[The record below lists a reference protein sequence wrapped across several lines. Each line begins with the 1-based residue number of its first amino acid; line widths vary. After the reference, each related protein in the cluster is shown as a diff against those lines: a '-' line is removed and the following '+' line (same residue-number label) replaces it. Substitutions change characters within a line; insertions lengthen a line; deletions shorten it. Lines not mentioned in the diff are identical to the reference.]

1 MSAVVS
7 VPSYTNFFNKMTK
20 KIVDGYHV
28 CFYVSCLIRSF
39 FNFQWKTDMY
49 AASVDVIVVCQNDL
63 KIKLF
68 YVLVGATSNLV
79 SISSTI
85 PWNTIASS
93 PRIFSSFYE
102 FPDFFYFFFSI
113 ISFVLWLFLLLL
125 FFFFLFCN
133 FFCDGV
139 LFFNFWFTIRSFVI
153 YYFLIFF
160 WFKIFLLLFKILLL
174 LLLLLLF
181 IFLFN
186 IYYIFF

>member
-1 MSAVVS
+1 MS
-7 VPSYTNFFNKMTK
+7 
-20 KIVDGYHV
+20 
-28 CFYVSCLIRSF
+28 
-39 FNFQWKTDMY
+39 
-49 AASVDVIVVCQNDL
+49 
-63 KIKLF
+63 
-68 YVLVGATSNLV
+68 LV
-79 SISSTI
+79 SISWTI

-113 ISFVLWLFLLLL
+113 IFVLWLFLLLL

-139 LFFNFWFTIRSFVI
+139 LFFNFCFTIRSFVI

-174 LLLLLLF
+174 LLCCCCLYSCLIFTIYSFNCLF
-181 IFLFN
+181 SFVRAS
-186 IYYIFF
+186 